1 MHVSDPPILL
11 TDVIDDVGVV
21 VKLLA
26 QEAPYAPLGGWYN
39 PGADPHVRTRPLWF
53 RDDWVNETIS
63 VPGSEVFLDNPAYT
77 DSAKAYYRAEIVEPH
92 SVYVN
97 QMMAIP
103 EAGPAHTDNP
113 RFAGRDRTN
122 TPMWLLRAMLWSGLF
137 DDLSFPQATAI
148 WWLNDVEGGGIRYWP
163 YGPDQPPEEHVGN
176 MANTAL
182 MGDNHGMFHQV
193 NAIGPFDIG
202 TPRVSPMAQFAPADS
217 PDGDWVVSDHGEEV
231 YRTPLAD
238 VRISVLWKADVYIDA
253 DHKNRLA
260 SNPLSRDD
268 IAARF
273 NADLAERGID
283 VRFDPNRIDNDPDH
297 AAAIVEHYPEA
308 RPMDALPSVF
318 DY

>member
-39 PGADPHVRTRPLWF
+39 PGADPHARTRPLWF
-53 RDDWVNETIS
+53 RDDWVNETIA
-63 VPGSEVFLDNPAYT
+63 VPGSEVFLDNQAYI

-103 EAGPAHTDNP
+103 QAGPAHTDNP

-163 YGPDQPPEEHVGN
+163 HGSNRPPEEHVDN

-182 MGDNHGMFHQV
+182 MGDTHGMFHQV

-202 TPRVSPMAQFAPADS
+202 SPQVTPMAQLAPADS
-217 PDGDWVVSDHGEEV
+217 PDGEWVVTDHGEEV

-238 VRISVLWKADVYIDA
+238 VRISVQWKADVYFDA
-253 DHKNRLA
+253 DHRARLL
-260 SNPLSRDD
+260 SSPLSFEDV
-268 IAARF
+268 AARF
-273 NADLAERGID
+273 DADLAERGID
-283 VRFDPNRIDNDPDH
+283 ARFDPNRIDDDPDH
-297 AAAIVEHYPEA
+297 AAEISEHYPEA
-308 RPMDALPSVF
+308 RPVDALPSVF